1 MGENSVDRVTGPQ
14 SKFNNAIE
22 LRDSVD
28 LLCTGATYAIFLK
41 KLVPVFT
48 KLLEGPPVFMSTSW
62 EHVSAVVAVAQLNT
76 RRLTLHLLPSDC
88 GIASSRYSTDYR

>member
-1 MGENSVDRVTGPQ
+1 MTDAQTKLS
-14 SKFNNAIE
+14 NAIE

-28 LLCTGATYAIFLK
+28 LLCTGPTYAIFLK

-62 EHVSAVVAVAQLNT
+62 EHVC
-76 RRLTLHLLPSDC
+76 PS
-88 GIASSRYSTDYR
+88 